1 MHGNRNKDR
10 EDHRKMGSKKAG
22 VGTDSA
28 TTSRLH
34 RYISGPSSGRNSAN
48 NSDSDGQPVS
58 GRQNSNGE
66 DQQLP
71 IPLQSLLLHL
81 PLPLPLQAVYA
92 GLFLIFVYHLY

>member
-34 RYISGPSSGRNSAN
+34 RYISGPGSGRNSAN

-66 DQQLP
+66 DQ
-71 IPLQSLLLHL
+71 H
-81 PLPLPLQAVYA
+81 YCH
-92 GLFLIFVYHLY
+92 YHCHYNKRCMLV